1 MAKEKLSEYEQ
12 KTKEFIFVYEVA
24 GIVCLLFSLIS
35 IARLGIVGKYGM
47 LTFRL
52 FFVGWYFIFLLL
64 LGALGV
70 YFLFV
75 HHRFTIKNIRYL
87 GTVMIALAIITLS
100 HFAMHNF
107 VSKYEGNSF
116 KNTILLYFDYFKNGR
131 NDMMIGGGLV
141 GCILFYLLF
150 LLFSKVGTIIF
161 CIVVIFV
168 GIVFVCK
175 KTVFE
180 FFKMV
185 KIGLKKCFG
194 GAFKYSKKVGS
205 KLKQFNDDYIVKDK
219 VTKPLPLRKLNN
231 EVVDTSKENKLM
243 LEYIMNIKKELSHLS
258 IFYQDISYI
267 ICNHI
272 SVIFIKTYQQV
283 NYEVLRISLCKILNE
298 PFLIRYDKKNDMI
311 VIEVNN
317 LIGNSLRMK
326 EALIHSSTENLE
338 IVIGKDDRND
348 YVICDENLLIISQ
361 NDSVYRNYLTSL
373 IFYPKF
379 QKTINEYEIYLLDLN
394 NNLYQFE
401 NLGIEFGTTLDFLR
415 TIKTKMDEKLEVLN
429 NNNTNNIDEYNKTS
443 PEKLKKTLVYINGI
457 EKIIDSFEYNQIL
470 EYLLITGGNIG
481 YKFIGGCTSG
491 EINLDSLMKSFAY
504 RVFLDNNFNNAFNY
518 VNRRMISSINNKIG
532 GFLKYRDLLI
542 RISLLMLTK
551 EELDKLK
558 R

>member
-12 KTKEFIFVYEVA
+12 KTKQFIFVYEVA

-52 FFVGWYFIFLLL
+52 FFGDWYFIFLLL
-64 LGALGV
+64 LGALGI

-87 GTVMIALAIITLS
+87 GIVMVVLAIITLS

-161 CIVVIFV
+161 CVVVIFV
-168 GIVFVCK
+168 GIVFICK

-185 KIGLKKCFG
+185 KNGLKKCFG
-194 GAFKYSKKVGS
+194 RAFKYSRKVGS
-205 KLKQFNDDYIVKDK
+205 KLKQFNDDYIIKDK
-219 VTKPLPLRKLNN
+219 ATKPLSLRKLSN
-231 EVVDTSKENKLM
+231 EIIDTTKENKIM
-243 LEYIMNIKKELSHLS
+243 LAYIMNIKKELSHLS

-283 NYEVLRISLCKILNE
+283 NYEVFKISLCKILNE
-298 PFLIRYDKKNDMI
+298 PFLIRYDKNHDLI

-317 LIGNSLRMK
+317 LVGNSLRMK
-326 EALIHSSTENLE
+326 EALMHSSSDNLE
-338 IVIGKDDRND
+338 IVIGKDDRNE
-348 YVICDENLLIISQ
+348 YVRCDENLLIVS
-361 NDSVYRNYLTSL
+361 NDGSVYRNYLISL
-373 IFYPKF
+373 LFYPKF
-379 QKTINEYEIYLLDLN
+379 QKNINEYEIYLLDLN
-394 NNLYQFE
+394 NNLGLFE
-401 NLGIEFGTTLDFLR
+401 NLGIESSTTLDFL
-415 TIKTKMDEKLEVLN
+415 KKVKAKMDEKLEILN
-429 NNNTNNIDEYNKTS
+429 NNNTNNIDEYNKHS
-443 PEKLKKTLVYINGI
+443 PEKLKKTIVYINGI
-457 EKIIDSFEYNQIL
+457 EKIIDNFEYNQIL

-481 YKFIGGCTSG
+481 YKFIGGVTS
-491 EINLDSLMKSFAY
+491 EINLDSLMKNFAY
-504 RVFLDNNFNNAFNY
+504 RIFLGNNFNSACSY
-518 VNRRMISSINNKIG
+518 VNHHMMMSINNKIE

-558 R
+558 K